1 MQTLNKSRHNIPPI
15 GQLVKLYNLDIPI
28 DDIATQIKLPVT
40 TVKYYIKNYPI
51 IFKT

>member
-1 MQTLNKSRHNIPPI
+1 MLTLNKSRHNIPPI
-15 GQLVKLYNLDIPI
+15 GKIVELYNLNIPVR
-28 DDIATQIKLPVT
+28 DIATQIKLPVT